1 MDKMREQL
9 LTEFMPDDACPLGTR
24 FLEDTQ
30 KTYQVDSGDVKP
42 QKVIISSSAS
52 HNFPRKNL
60 R

>member
-30 KTYQVDSGDVKP
+30 KTYSGDVKP
-42 QKVIISSSAS
+42 QKVVTSSSAS
-52 HNFPRKNL
+52 HNFLKTL

>member
-1 MDKMREQL
+1 MREQL

-42 QKVIISSSAS
+42 QKVVTSSSAS
-52 HNFPRKNL
+52 RNFL
-60 R
+60 